1 MTTRTKTSKPFDVI
15 KYLDSDEIVAAYMA
29 EAISTGDADAIARAK
44 SIAEKVR
51 GARPKPPGQST

>member
-29 EAISTGDADAIARAK
+29 EAISTGDADAIAR
-44 SIAEKVR
+44 EKHC
-51 GARPKPPGQST
+51 